1 MSLLFTVVQ
10 VVGYLRRGLSGEM
23 PHSVGSWPR
32 TARSRAVYTRE
43 LAPLGTGCV
52 GALVIAGPAV
62 GSGNAC
68 ERLNSV
74 RVIGCLLHSE

>member
-1 MSLLFTVVQ
+1 MWVH
-10 VVGYLRRGLSGEM
+10 G
-23 PHSVGSWPR
+23 P
-32 TARSRAVYTRE
+32 ARLAPGAVYTRE
-43 LAPLGTGCV
+43 LAPLGTSCV

-74 RVIGCLLHSE
+74 RVIGCLVHSE